1 MQLDELYKL
10 YDLEISLRNEEYN
23 YHFPLGHAILLW

>member
-10 YDLEISLRNEEYN
+10 YDLEISIRNKKYN
-23 YHFPLGHAILLW
+23 YHFPLGHAILL